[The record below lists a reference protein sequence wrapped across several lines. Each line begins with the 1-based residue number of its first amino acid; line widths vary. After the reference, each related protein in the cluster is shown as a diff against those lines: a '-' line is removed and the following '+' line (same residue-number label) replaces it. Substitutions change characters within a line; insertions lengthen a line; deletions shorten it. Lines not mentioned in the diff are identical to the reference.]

1 MYITHFMI
9 IKELW
14 LQKGI
19 YLCGEMIVISDFTVA
34 CVGRTIDKE
43 CWDNS
48 RKINNKNRK
57 WAS

>member
-43 CWDNS
+43 CWENS
-48 RKINNKNRK
+48 
-57 WAS
+57 